1 MATEVAILGAVLY
14 GLCGRKA
21 TLNEPACLQ
30 KMIPAYVPS
39 TGTDT
44 QALERERERSSR
56 GGRLTQLRPFFVCVK
71 FLPTAWRFLVRNV
84 AGDKR

>member
-30 KMIPAYVPS
+30 KMMPAYVPS

-44 QALERERERSSR
+44 QALERKRSSR
-56 GGRLTQLRPFFVCVK
+56 GGRLTQLIPFLCVYEV
-71 FLPTAWRFLVRNV
+71 LAYSLEVSCQECSGR
-84 AGDKR
+84 